1 MGNTKFV
8 KKWERNRKKGKI
20 VYILIYCFALSVSS
34 LVGVLIAYFI
44 TGKISFD
51 STLGLT
57 VGAFIGGIILGTTMW
72 YSNENKYMA
81 SVNRDQ
87 KISTLG

>member
-1 MGNTKFV
+1 MTNTKFI

-20 VYILIYCFALSVSS
+20 VFILIYCFALSVSS
-34 LVGVLIAYFI
+34 LVGVLIAYII

-57 VGAFIGGIILGTTMW
+57 VGAFIGGAILGATMW
-72 YSNENKYMA
+72 YSNESKYMKC
-81 SVNRDQ
+81 R
-87 KISTLG
+87 